1 MPTSLYNGLT
11 KCRGEDSRETP
22 PVFPN
27 TMRFL
32 KQKLANQILLGSIAF
47 GLSFSLGWLVHRDTK
62 AAAIT
67 GAISLPASYAGAIAA
82 QLHWSKHEKRLRHAL
97 RYQIQS
103 LTEQRQHLYGAI
115 SAALATQQEV
125 QASVQALNL
134 ERTRLLDR
142 VSELHQQRNALYRE
156 IQEGMERSQE
166 AEEPDVYRPP
176 ARLQPSYREPSFK
189 TEATINRAF
198 FSKTIQLQETEN
210 RLQQLNSELEK
221 LQTLLLD
228 RQEERDLVRQQ
239 VFQLQEQKKQLEGN
253 IQDAQG
259 KLKHLQQIQE
269 QFAISLSALEQ
280 EKQDLD
286 TILDEKRD
294 RIEQLQNEI
303 KSLQKN
309 KPKPRSKPTKNG
321 RKPVKTTLNL
331 PPEWLD
337 FTKELNDNEKAALK
351 AILEKDEQQLKAVVN
366 QQATM
371 PEVLIESLNE
381 KALNTLGDTLF
392 TSNGGVGIPEI
403 HEEYASTIAEPI
415 IAAQFA
421 TLLAVKKVE

>member
-1 MPTSLYNGLT
+1 
-11 KCRGEDSRETP
+11 
-22 PVFPN
+22 
-27 TMRFL
+27 MRFL

-47 GLSFSLGWLVHRDTK
+47 GSGFGLAWLVHRDTT

-67 GAISLPASYAGAIAA
+67 GAIALPASYAGAIAA
-82 QLHWSKHEKRLRHAL
+82 QLHWNKHEKRLRNAL

-103 LTEQRQHLYGAI
+103 LTEQRQQLYGAI

-142 VSELHQQRNALYRE
+142 VSELHQQRNALYQE
-156 IQEGMERSQE
+156 IQERMERSQE
-166 AEEPDVYRPP
+166 TETPDVYRPP

-198 FSKTIQLQETEN
+198 FSKTIQLQETES
-210 RLQQLNSELEK
+210 RLQQLNGELEK

-239 VFQLQEQKKQLEGN
+239 VFQLQEQKKQLEGS
-253 IQDAQG
+253 IQDAQV

-269 QFAISLSALEQ
+269 QFAISLSSLEQ

-286 TILDEKRD
+286 LILEEKRD
-294 RIEQLQNEI
+294 RVEQLQKEI
-303 KSLQKN
+303 QSLENN
-309 KPKPRSKPTKNG
+309 KPKAKAKPKSSKNG

-337 FTKELNDNEKAALK
+337 FTQELNDNEKAALK

-366 QQATM
+366 RQATM

-392 TSNGGVGIPEI
+392 TSNSGVGIPEI

-421 TLLAVKKVE
+421 TLLTVKKVE

>member
-1 MPTSLYNGLT
+1 MPTSLYNGLS
-11 KCRGEDSRETP
+11 KCRSEGSREAP

-47 GLSFSLGWLVHRDTK
+47 GLGFGLGWLVHRNTK
-62 AAAIT
+62 SAAIT
-67 GAISLPASYAGAIAA
+67 GAIALSASYAAAIAA
-82 QLHWSKHEKRLRHAL
+82 QQHWSKHEKRLRHAL

-142 VSELHQQRNALYRE
+142 VSELHQQRNALYQE

-166 AEEPDVYRPP
+166 ADKPDVYRPP

-198 FSKTIQLQETEN
+198 FSKTIQLQETES
-210 RLQQLNSELEK
+210 RLQQLNGELEK

-253 IQDAQG
+253 IQNAQG

-269 QFAISLSALEQ
+269 QFALSLSALEQ

-286 TILDEKRD
+286 TILEEKRD

-303 KSLQKN
+303 KSLK
-309 KPKPRSKPTKNG
+309 KTKTKPRSKPAKNG

-337 FTKELNDNEKAALK
+337 FTKVLNDNEKAALK

-392 TSNGGVGIPEI
+392 TSNNGVGIPEI

-421 TLLAVKKVE
+421 TLLAVKEAE